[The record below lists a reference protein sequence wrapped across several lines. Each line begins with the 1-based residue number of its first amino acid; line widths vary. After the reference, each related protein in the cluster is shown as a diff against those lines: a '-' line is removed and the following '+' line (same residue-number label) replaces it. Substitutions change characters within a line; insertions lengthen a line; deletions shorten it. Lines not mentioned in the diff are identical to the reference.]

1 MTSEPD
7 AIAAGLRH
15 AIDALRGANVR
26 FALAG
31 GLAVAVRG
39 EPRFTAD
46 VDLVDLV
53 VAVAND
59 RAMEALVFQLRDAGF
74 RVVALVEH
82 EARGRLSTARL
93 ASPLGPVIDLIAA
106 TCGIEAEIVERA
118 TDVVIPGIGPLAVA
132 RAEELLAMKVL
143 SMTDRR
149 PQDRMDAIG
158 IVLVTADQL
167 DLDVVVDNLG
177 RITDRGYHRDQDLVR
192 KLDDALA
199 AARGG

>member
-1 MTSEPD
+1 MTSDPD
-7 AIAAGLRH
+7 AIAVGLRH
-15 AIDALRGANVR
+15 AIAALRGANVR

-46 VDLVDLV
+46 VDLV

-59 RAMEALVFQLRDAGF
+59 CAMEALVFQLRDAGF

-82 EARGRLSTARL
+82 EARGRLATARL
-93 ASPLGPVIDLIAA
+93 ASPLGPVVDLIAA

-118 TDVVIPGIGPLAVA
+118 TDVVIPDIGPLAVA

-158 IVLVTADQL
+158 ILLVTADQL
-167 DLDVVVDNLG
+167 DLDVVVDNLR

>member
-46 VDLVDLV
+46 VDLV

-167 DLDVVVDNLG
+167 DLDVVVDNLR

>member
-46 VDLVDLV
+46 VDLV

-106 TCGIEAEIVERA
+106 TCGIEAEIVECA